1 VSAHVKLAS
10 RDGLVD
16 GRLVVRCR
24 DGGREQVI
32 RGHARRPTSNSAS
45 TRLHPDTAAAAT
57 AAGPVARIP
66 AVDADRITVLH
77 IRLASTA
84 RVRRDPAAS
93 AAAAGD
99 RGNQPQHLVKLKL
112 NLYLKS

>member
-32 RGHARRPTSNSAS
+32 RGHARRPTGNSAS
-45 TRLHPDTAAAAT
+45 TRLQPDTAAAA
-57 AAGPVARIP
+57 ARPVAGIP
-66 AVDADRITVLH
+66 AVDADRITLPHV
-77 IRLASTA
+77 RLASTA

-112 NLYLKS
+112 NLYL

>member
-45 TRLHPDTAAAAT
+45 TRLHPDTAAAA
-57 AAGPVARIP
+57 AAKPVAGIP
-66 AVDADRITVLH
+66 AVDADRITLLH
-77 IRLASTA
+77 VRLASTA

>member
-10 RDGLVD
+10 RD

-45 TRLHPDTAAAAT
+45 TRLHPDTAAAA
-57 AAGPVARIP
+57 AARPVARIP
-66 AVDADRITVLH
+66 AVDADRITL
-77 IRLASTA
+77 RLASTA